1 MKKSSPESLAD
12 ENKLS
17 DKSDKFNNDS
27 SLNALLE
34 IENLELKNVNKII
47 NGNINIKSLSNK
59 FEQLKELVMKQ
70 WCPCYYR
77 NKTKWFVPYF
87 AVFNEK
93 FCRTISVRSK

>member
-70 WCPCYYR
+70 
-77 NKTKWFVPYF
+77 
-87 AVFNEK
+87 
-93 FCRTISVRSK
+93 

>member
-17 DKSDKFNNDS
+17 DKSDKFNNDA

-70 WCPCYYR
+70 
-77 NKTKWFVPYF
+77 
-87 AVFNEK
+87 
-93 FCRTISVRSK
+93 

>member
-17 DKSDKFNNDS
+17 DKSDKFNNDA

-34 IENLELKNVNKII
+34 IENLGLKNVNKII

-70 WCPCYYR
+70 
-77 NKTKWFVPYF
+77 
-87 AVFNEK
+87 
-93 FCRTISVRSK
+93 